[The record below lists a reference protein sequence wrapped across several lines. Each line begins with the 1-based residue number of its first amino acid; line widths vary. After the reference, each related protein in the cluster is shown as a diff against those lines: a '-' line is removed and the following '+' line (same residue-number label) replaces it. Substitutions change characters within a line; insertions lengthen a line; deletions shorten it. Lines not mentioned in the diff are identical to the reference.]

1 MKEPTY
7 PFTLR
12 KLSHDEGGGYYIE
25 FPDLPGCASDGES
38 ITEAIENGAD
48 AVKCWVAAARESGQ
62 TIPKPGASEKS
73 SGKWVQRVPKWLHA
87 RLVAKS
93 KDEGVSLN
101 TLVVSLLAADVG
113 FKNKK
118 ARHPPQKNKK

>member
-1 MKEPTY
+1 MKEPIY

-12 KLSHDEGGGYYIE
+12 KLSNDEGGGYYIE
-25 FPDLPGCASDGES
+25 FPDLPGCASDGNS
-38 ITEAIENGAD
+38 IAEAIENGAD
-48 AVKCWVAAARESGQ
+48 AVKCWTAAAREAGR
-62 TIPKPGASEKS
+62 TVPKPGSGEKS

-101 TLVVSLLAADVG
+101 TLVISLLAADVG
-113 FKNKK
+113 FKKK
-118 ARHPPQKNKK
+118 RARHHSQKDKT